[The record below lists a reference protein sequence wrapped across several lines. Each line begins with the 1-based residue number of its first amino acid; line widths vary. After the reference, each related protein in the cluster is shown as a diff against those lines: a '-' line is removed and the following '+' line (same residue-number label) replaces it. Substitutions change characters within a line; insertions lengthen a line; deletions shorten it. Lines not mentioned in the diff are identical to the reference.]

1 MIASTAATLAAMAIV
16 TQDATALRA
25 SASDNAAQQAQ
36 LWQGDLLEVRGRR
49 GDHLQ
54 VWDHRRERAGYVRA
68 TQVRQVSLQAA
79 DAPQLLAVL
88 RFLRDQPGAEALGM
102 AYVAAYLKAVPAQA
116 ITAEPFD
123 ALGTM
128 AERLARRASQ
138 RQASTSTAAHLEV
151 AAQYGVRYTGFER
164 QGVQQLCYDGD
175 AFRRVLALPA
185 NPEQRAL
192 ASLALTR
199 HDCQDP
205 ALSSSARLQ
214 ADLSRAQLLDQI
226 SDADTAVLP
235 DTLKNRLRL
244 RRAGIWAGLAF
255 ERARQGQDASATA
268 VAGQRALEQLAAV
281 DKSALTDDD
290 LPDAQEAALRVGASR
305 WAARLPIAGT
315 PAAARPAR
323 LRLSTRPGEPGQTCV
338 ELHDEHSTRPLAQRC
353 TYGVVWTASAHV
365 ESSGKALA
373 VAVQPL
379 QAWRE
384 LWLFQRGEQGWRI
397 DVLPPAANDPELGY
411 LEFSGWVPGSQKLLI
426 TREAR
431 DGKAHRRSFEVL
443 LMDTLE
449 VDKRA
454 SDPTLLALF
463 GKWQDPAW
471 KRETVALR

>member
-1 MIASTAATLAAMAIV
+1 MIATTAATLAAVAIV

-25 SASDNAAQQAQ
+25 SASDYAAQQAQ

-68 TQVRQVSLQAA
+68 TQVRAVSLQPA

-102 AYVAAYLKAVPAQA
+102 AYVAAYLKAVPAQS

-138 RQASTSTAAHLEV
+138 RHASSTTAAHLEV
-151 AAQYGVRYTGFER
+151 AAQYGVRYSGFER
-164 QGVQQLCYDGD
+164 QGVQQLCYDGE
-175 AFRRVLALPA
+175 AYRRVLALPA
-185 NPEQRAL
+185 SPEQKAQ

-205 ALSSSARLQ
+205 LLTPSNRLQ
-214 ADLSRAQLLDQI
+214 ADLVRTQLLDQI
-226 SDADTAVLP
+226 NDADMAVLP

-244 RRAGIWAGLAF
+244 RRSGVWAALAF
-255 ERARQGQDASATA
+255 ERARLGQDATS
-268 VAGQRALEQLAAV
+268 AGQRAVDQLAAV
-281 DKSALTDDD
+281 DKAALTDDD
-290 LPDAQEAALRVGASR
+290 QTDAQEAALRVGASR
-305 WAARLPIAGT
+305 WAARPALD
-315 PAAARPAR
+315 AAATPKSAS
-323 LRLSTRPGEPGQTCV
+323 LRISTRPGEAGQTCV
-338 ELHDEHSTRPLAQRC
+338 DLHNEGSTRPLAQRC
-353 TYGVVWTASAHV
+353 TYGVVWTASASV
-365 ESSGKALA
+365 DPTGRALA
-373 VAVQPL
+373 LAVQPL

-384 LWLFQRGEQGWRI
+384 LWLFRHGEQGWRI
-397 DVLPPAANDPELGY
+397 DVLPPGATDPELGY
-411 LEFSGWVPGSQKLLI
+411 LEFAGWANGSRKLLLA
-426 TREAR
+426 REAR
-431 DGKAHRRSFEVL
+431 EGSRHRRSFEVL
-443 LMDTLE
+443 QMDTLD

>member
-1 MIASTAATLAAMAIV
+1 MIATTAATLAAVAIV

-25 SASDNAAQQAQ
+25 SASDSAAQQAQ

-68 TQVRQVSLQAA
+68 TQVRQVSLQSA

-88 RFLRDQPGAEALGM
+88 RFLRDQPGAESLGM
-102 AYVAAYLKAVPAQA
+102 AYVAAYLKAVPASA

-128 AERLARRASQ
+128 AERLARRAQQ
-138 RQASTSTAAHLEV
+138 RQASSTIAAHLEV

-164 QGVQQLCYDGD
+164 QGVQQLCYDGE
-175 AFRRVLALPA
+175 AFRRVLAMPA
-185 NPEQRAL
+185 SPEHKAQ

-205 ALSSSARLQ
+205 TLTPSVRLQ
-214 ADLSRAQLLDQI
+214 ADLSRAQLLDTI
-226 SDADTAVLP
+226 SDADMAVLP

-244 RRAGIWAGLAF
+244 RRAGVWATLAF
-255 ERARQGQDASATA
+255 ERARLGQDATT
-268 VAGQRALEQLAAV
+268 AGQRALEQLAAV
-281 DKSALTDDD
+281 DKIALTDDD

-305 WAARLPIAGT
+305 WAARLPTTTASTG
-315 PAAARPAR
+315 ARPAR
-323 LRLSTRPGEPGQTCV
+323 LRVSTRPGEPGQTCV
-338 ELHDEHSTRPLAQRC
+338 ELHDESSIKALAQRC
-353 TYGVVWTASAHV
+353 TYGVVWTASAQV
-365 ESSGKALA
+365 EPSGKALA
-373 VAVQPL
+373 LAVQPL
-379 QAWRE
+379 QSWRE

-397 DVLPPAANDPELGY
+397 DVLPPAASDPELGY
-411 LEFSGWVPGSQKLLI
+411 LEFSGWVPGSQKLLL

-443 LMDTLE
+443 MLNTLE

-454 SDPTLLALF
+454 SDPALLVLF
-463 GKWQDPAW
+463 GRWQDPAW